1 MASAEIKMP
10 IWNRK
15 KPSVTPHSFA
25 KGDAAGFWRW
35 FKTNEASVAR
45 GLASAVKGEA
55 DGHEAGAALAAALTR
70 YHKGLV
76 FEIGVRPEERLDF
89 VISADGIIER
99 FSAVIALKKAA
110 PESRLFE
117 FTAFRQPHEGM
128 VLEMHGAR
136 FSAETA
142 RFALADSPGHK
153 GKFDIDVYIDPQSLD
168 LEQSTQA
175 AFILLDATIGEYDME
190 TLIGHIEVMDIG
202 EAAEGETLPLS
213 SLPAKLSESA
223 RSGTRH

>member
-1 MASAEIKMP
+1 MP

-35 FKTNEASVAR
+35 FKTNEAAVAR
-45 GLASAVKGEA
+45 GLASAVKGRA

-70 YHKGLV
+70 YYKGLV
-76 FEIGVRPEERLDF
+76 FEIGIRPEQRLDF
-89 VISADGIIER
+89 VISADGIIDR
-99 FSAVIALKKAA
+99 FPAVIALKNAA

-142 RFALADSPGHK
+142 RFALTASQGLPD
-153 GKFDIDVYIDPQSLD
+153 KFDIDVYIDPQSLD
-168 LEQSTQA
+168 EEQATQA
-175 AFILLDATIGEYDME
+175 AYILLDATIGEYDME
-190 TLIGHIEVMDIG
+190 TLIGHIEVMEIE
-202 EAAEGETLPLS
+202 EAAESETLPLS

-223 RSGTRH
+223 HSGTRH

>member
-1 MASAEIKMP
+1 MP
-10 IWNRK
+10 LWNKK
-15 KPSVTPHSFA
+15 KPSVTPNSFA

-35 FKTNEASVAR
+35 FKTNEAGLAR

-76 FEIGVRPEERLDF
+76 FEIGVRPEQRLDF
-89 VISADGIIER
+89 VISADGIIDR
-99 FSAVIALKKAA
+99 FPAVIALKKAV
-110 PESRLFE
+110 PESALFE
-117 FTAFRQPHEGM
+117 FTAFRQPHEDM
-128 VLEMHGAR
+128 ILEMHGAR

-142 RFALADSPGHK
+142 RFALTESQGHK
-153 GKFDIDVYIDPQSLD
+153 GKIDIDIYIDPQSLD
-168 LEQSTQA
+168 EEQATQA

-190 TLIGHIEVMDIG
+190 TVIGHIEVMKIG
-202 EAAEGETLPLS
+202 EADEGETMLLTG
-213 SLPAKLSESA
+213 LPAMLSERA

>member
-1 MASAEIKMP
+1 MP
-10 IWNRK
+10 DWNRK

-35 FKTNEASVAR
+35 FKTNEAALAR

-76 FEIGVRPEERLDF
+76 FEIGIRPEQLLDF

-99 FSAVIALKKAA
+99 FPAVIALKNAA

-117 FTAFRQPHEGM
+117 FTAFRQPHEDM
-128 VLEMHGAR
+128 ILEMHGAR

-142 RFALADSPGHK
+142 RFALAASQGRPDR
-153 GKFDIDVYIDPQSLD
+153 FDIDVYIDPQSLD
-168 LEQSTQA
+168 QEQATQA

-190 TLIGHIEVMDIG
+190 TLIGHIEVMEIE
-202 EAAEGETLPLS
+202 EAAESETLPLTG
-213 SLPAKLSESA
+213 LPAALNEKA

>member
-1 MASAEIKMP
+1 LAEFEMP
-10 IWNRK
+10 LWNRK
-15 KPSVTPHSFA
+15 KPAVTPHAFA

-76 FEIGVRPEERLDF
+76 FEIGVRPEQRLDF

-99 FSAVIALKKAA
+99 FPAVIALKNAA

-117 FTAFRQPHEGM
+117 FTAFRQPHEDM
-128 VLEMHGAR
+128 VLEMHDAR

-142 RFALADSPGHK
+142 RFALAASLGHK
-153 GKFDIDVYIDPQSLD
+153 DKFDIDVYIDPQSLD
-168 LEQSTQA
+168 EEQATQA
-175 AFILLDATIGEYDME
+175 AYILLDATIGEYDME
-190 TLIGHIEVMDIG
+190 TLIGHIEVMEI
-202 EAAEGETLPLS
+202 EAAAESKTLPLS
-213 SLPAKLSESA
+213 GLAAMLSERA